1 MAKKSNFER
10 SLVIIKPDALQR
22 DIVGEI
28 IHRFERKGLYI
39 VGLKMMHLDEKTITK
54 HYFKY
59 KDESF
64 FKELADYMRSF
75 PVVCI
80 VLEGLGAIGSIR
92 KIVGTR
98 VGYEA
103 EAGSIRGDFAMSG
116 HKNIIHASDTPEN
129 AKKEIENFFKPEEIF
144 DYAKVIESQIYGPED
159 LE

>member
-1 MAKKSNFER
+1 MEKSKFEKT
-10 SLVIIKPDALQR
+10 LVIIKPDALQR
-22 DIVGEI
+22 DIVGQI

-39 VGLKMMHLDEKTITK
+39 VGMKMMHLDEDIVTR

-59 KDESF
+59 KDKDF
-64 FKELADYMRSF
+64 FQELSEYMRSF

-80 VLEGLGAIGSIR
+80 ILEGLGAIASVR

-98 VGYEA
+98 VGHEA

-129 AKKEIENFFKPEEIF
+129 AQVEIDNFFKPEEIF
-144 DYAKVIESQIYGPED
+144 NYAKVIESEIYGPED
-159 LE
+159 LA

>member
-1 MAKKSNFER
+1 MSKSKFER
-10 SLVIIKPDALQR
+10 TLVIIKPDALQR

-39 VGLKMMHLDEKTITK
+39 VGMKMMHLDEETVTK

-59 KDESF
+59 KEKDF
-64 FKELADYMRSF
+64 FAELSEYMRSF
-75 PVVCI
+75 PVICI
-80 VLEGLGAIGSIR
+80 VLEGLGAISSVR

-98 VGYEA
+98 IGYEA

-129 AKKEIENFFKPEEIF
+129 AKLEIENFFKPEEIF
-144 DYAKVIESQIYGPED
+144 NYAKVIESEIYGPED
-159 LE
+159 LA

>member
-1 MAKKSNFER
+1 MAKGKFEKT
-10 SLVIIKPDALQR
+10 LIIIKPDALQR

-39 VGLKMMHLDEKTITK
+39 VGLKMMHLDEETVKK

-59 KDESF
+59 KDKDF
-64 FKELADYMRSF
+64 FQELSEYMRSF

-80 VLEGLGAIGSIR
+80 VLEGLGAIGSVR

-98 VGYEA
+98 IGYEA

-116 HKNIIHASDTPEN
+116 HKNIIHASDSPEN
-129 AKKEIENFFKPEEIF
+129 AKEEIENFFKPEEIF
-144 DYAKVIESQIYGPED
+144 NYAKVIESEIYSPED
-159 LE
+159 LA